1 MIMKTTRFVLI
12 VMAVLAWVNCL
23 GACTCSGTS
32 GKDNKVVEKPVCA
45 EWLHPDSIAYSK
57 LGRRLSD
64 VLMNAKSVKVYSLVP
79 KENINS
85 DDVEIEPHFVRDSL
99 LGVLTKEQAV
109 ILKYALFSCGANYF
123 NDSTLVPMTPY
134 CPVIEFEFTK
144 KKDTAHVFISLSD
157 FKWGIKFDG
166 KSQFKYNY
174 ADGVY
179 LHRLCNYFLQK
190 QKSEAP
196 KNNK

>member
-1 MIMKTTRFVLI
+1 MKTTRLVLVI
-12 VMAVLAWVNCL
+12 MAIATWVNCF
-23 GACTCSGTS
+23 GACTGTPKE
-32 GKDNKVVEKPVCA
+32 GKKVDEKPVCA
-45 EWLHPDSIAYSK
+45 EWLQPDSIAYSK

-99 LGVLTKEQAV
+99 LGTLTKEQAV

-123 NDSTLVPMTPY
+123 NDSTFIPMTPY

-144 KKDTAHVFISLSD
+144 KKEKAHVFISLSD
-157 FKWGIKFDG
+157 FKWGVKFDG

-174 ADGVY
+174 SDGVY

-190 QKSEAP
+190 DIKET
-196 KNNK
+196 KKGEEGL

>member
-1 MIMKTTRFVLI
+1 MKAVKFILM
-12 VMAVLAWVNCL
+12 VMAVSAWVNCF
-23 GACTCSGTS
+23 GTCTTVSEEDEKV
-32 GKDNKVVEKPVCA
+32 KDIPVCA

-85 DDVEIEPHFVRDSL
+85 DDVEIDSHFVRDSL

-109 ILKYALFSCGANYF
+109 ILKYALLSCGANYF
-123 NDSTLVPMTPY
+123 NDSTLIPMTPY

-144 KKDTAHVFISLSD
+144 KKETAHVFISLSD
-157 FKWGIKFDG
+157 FKWGVKYDG
-166 KSQFKYNY
+166 KLQFKYNY

-190 QKSEAP
+190 DIKQEK
-196 KNNK
+196 KGGKDL